1 MKNNMFVSKISNE
14 EISKLPLT
22 KFSGKTLIIDSEEK
36 LQKYLPLLENEKIL
50 GFDTET
56 RPSFKKGRVNSMAL
70 LQLSSLS
77 YAFLIRLNTI
87 GLPNPIAKI
96 LADKNI
102 TKIGVAINDDIKGLR
117 KLNKFESNGFV
128 DLQNIVSNYNIE
140 NKGLKKLAGII
151 LKKRISKSQQLSN
164 WEAKELSEAQKN
176 YAATDAWVCIKIFNE
191 LKKY

>member
-1 MKNNMFVSKISNE
+1 MFVSKISNE

-22 KFSGKTLIIDSEEK
+22 KFSGETIIIDSEEK

-117 KLNKFESNGFV
+117 KLNKFESDGFV
-128 DLQNIVSNYNIE
+128 DLQNIVGNYNIE

-151 LKKRISKSQQLSN
+151 LEKRISKSQQLSN
-164 WEAKELSEAQKN
+164 WEAKELSEAQKI